1 MSTKKLTVL
10 STRPSWQRTAL
21 LVLLGVVLL
30 GAYPWAFH
38 DVFAAREPG
47 AVDFFVRYEG
57 TRLYLTEGL
66 NPYSDE
72 ATQRI
77 HEGIYAHEHTNLRP
91 QHAFFY
97 PMYTVLLIAPYTLLP
112 TYAWVQ
118 AAWQV
123 TLQVLL
129 VAGAVLTLR
138 YFNWKPKPWL
148 LAVLVLWS
156 LLLYPSARAILL
168 GQLTVVVFFLTVL
181 VFWLLFR
188 GEPSARRDVL
198 AGACLALSSIKPQMQ
213 FLIIPLL
220 VLWALKARRWHFIA
234 SAALSMGVLLGVS
247 FLMLPTWFT
256 QWVEQVI
263 SYPSFD
269 AVFPPV
275 LHILTHEVFPLGDGV
290 MWALRVLLAGWLL
303 VEWWLLLR
311 DDDNRRL
318 DWTLAFT
325 LVITHLLAPQTGT
338 YQYVVFLFALLPVL
352 QRLNAIHSLVLLGVM
367 AALFA
372 SDWWLFSTTVVAD
385 AEAHL
390 MAVPLPLIT
399 LLLLVLARGAMVR
412 STGQPATP

>member
-30 GAYPWAFH
+30 GAYTWAFH

-129 VAGAVLTLR
+129 VAGVVLILR
-138 YFNWKPKPWL
+138 YFGWRPRPWL
-148 LAVLVLWS
+148 LTVLALWS

-188 GEPSARRDVL
+188 GEPSAQHDVL
-198 AGACLALSSIKPQMQ
+198 AGMFLALSTIKPQMQ

-220 VLWALKARRWHFIA
+220 VLWALRARRWHFIA

-290 MWALRVLLAGWLL
+290 MWALRVLLLIWLL
-303 VEWWLLLR
+303 VEWWRLLR
-311 DDDNRRL
+311 GDGEQRL
-318 DWTLAFT
+318 DWTLGFT
-325 LVITHLLAPQTGT
+325 LVVTHLLAPRTAT
-338 YQYVVFLFALLPVL
+338 TSYIVFLFALLPILRWL
-352 QRLNAIHSLVLLGVM
+352 QRMHPLAMFGLM
-367 AALFA
+367 AALLVGE
-372 SDWWLFSTTVVAD
+372 WLLFSVTIVGD
-385 AEAHL
+385 IEATI
-390 MAVPLPLIT
+390 MFIPLPLIT